1 MERIKGRIIKE
12 EHEDNLENLNTFTDK
27 LAQSIA
33 LAMYRDRE
41 LIERMERREQSGRE
55 YRAGS
60 YA

>member
-1 MERIKGRIIKE
+1 MDIKGRIIKE

-41 LIERMERREQSGRE
+41 LIERMERREESGKVR
-55 YRAGS
+55 R

>member
-12 EHEDNLENLNTFTDK
+12 EYEDNLENLNTFTDK

-41 LIERMERREQSGRE
+41 MIERMERREESGKVR
-55 YRAGS
+55 R

>member
-12 EHEDNLENLNTFTDK
+12 ECENNLENLNTFTDK
-27 LAQSIA
+27 IAQSIA

-41 LIERMERREQSGRE
+41 LIERMERRERSGKVKR
-55 YRAGS
+55 

>member
-12 EHEDNLENLNTFTDK
+12 ECENNLENLNTFADK

-41 LIERMERREQSGRE
+41 LIERMERREESGNVR
-55 YRAGS
+55 R

>member
-12 EHEDNLENLNTFTDK
+12 EYEDNLENLNTFTDK

-33 LAMYRDRE
+33 LALYRDRE
-41 LIERMERREQSGRE
+41 MIERMERREESGKVR
-55 YRAGS
+55 R